1 MNKDDK
7 LKFIEPMCLNEHA
20 SVHCLKDAMPLN
32 AFNQLQK
39 ICEGIGKIVIIILL
53 FTPILIMAR

>member
-1 MNKDDK
+1 
-7 LKFIEPMCLNEHA
+7 MCLNEHA

-39 ICEGIGKIVIIILL
+39 ICEGIGKIAIIIVL